1 MGTTQ
6 AYYDEDSANHRIV
19 STRIIVLDKNNIMGI
34 VQMGKRGAGD
44 GLRFI
49 YIVPRIRV
57 LTDLNDY
64 YVYGSTRL

>member
-1 MGTTQ
+1 
-6 AYYDEDSANHRIV
+6 
-19 STRIIVLDKNNIMGI
+19 MGI
-34 VQMGKRGAGD
+34 VQMGKRGATD

-64 YVYGSTRL
+64 YVYGSTRLQRSFK